1 MMKFYLSEVQFSRR
15 RVEIFFG
22 VKFLALHA
30 EEQGRV
36 DAAARRRHLHE
47 RVLDR
52 PATNLQPYMW
62 GAIGVLKTLNLR

>member
-30 EEQGRV
+30 EEQCRV
-36 DAAARRRHLHE
+36 NAARRGHLNE

-52 PATNLQPYMW
+52 PATDLQPYMW